1 MSLGTGLATLGG
13 LFAALRILLLFVQ
26 EYNRRH
32 FERSLA
38 IEDPEVGNIKEKYS
52 IEAFR
57 KIKERLE
64 RLENG
69 FKKDF

>member
-13 LFAALRILLLFVQ
+13 LFAALRILILFVQ

-38 IEDPEVGNIKEKYS
+38 SEDPEIGKVKNKYS
-52 IEAFR
+52 IEEFR
-57 KIKERLE
+57 KLNERLE
-64 RLENG
+64 KLENAH
-69 FKKDF
+69 KKDY